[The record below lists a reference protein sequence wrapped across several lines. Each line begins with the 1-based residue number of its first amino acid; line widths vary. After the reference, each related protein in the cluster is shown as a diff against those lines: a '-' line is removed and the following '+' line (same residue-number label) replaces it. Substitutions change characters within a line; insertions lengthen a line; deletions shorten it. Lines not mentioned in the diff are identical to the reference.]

1 MLIFRLVFWCL
12 GGKNVLL
19 QIAHTIIAGV
29 LGNYTGKNIFYQGI
43 GRWQD
48 FYRFNF
54 SDLFGRKPA
63 SLSFEQA
70 AAMPLTTITAW
81 EALFDRLGVDGSL
94 PAEDNRRTVLIIGGA
109 GGVGSIAIQLAKKRA
124 GLDVIAT
131 ASREDSAA
139 WCRKLGTDEIINH
152 HEPFAEEFKRI
163 GADEADYILCFNST
177 ELHIQNMADVIRPQ
191 GKICTIVEAKDN
203 RPVNINLFQGKSVG
217 FMWELMFTRSM
228 FKTPDMQAQ
237 HDLLN
242 EAGRMLDEGHLKTTM
257 TESYGPL
264 SAENLR
270 RAHGRIESGSMIGKL
285 VLSGMD

>member
-81 EALFDRLGVDGSL
+81 EALFDRLGADGSL

-109 GGVGSIAIQLAKKRA
+109 GGVGSIAIQLAKKKGRP
-124 GLDVIAT
+124 GCHCHSLPGGFGRVVPQT
-131 ASREDSAA
+131 R
-139 WCRKLGTDEIINH
+139 CR
-152 HEPFAEEFKRI
+152 
-163 GADEADYILCFNST
+163 
-177 ELHIQNMADVIRPQ
+177 
-191 GKICTIVEAKDN
+191 
-203 RPVNINLFQGKSVG
+203 
-217 FMWELMFTRSM
+217 
-228 FKTPDMQAQ
+228 
-237 HDLLN
+237 
-242 EAGRMLDEGHLKTTM
+242 
-257 TESYGPL
+257 
-264 SAENLR
+264 
-270 RAHGRIESGSMIGKL
+270 
-285 VLSGMD
+285 

>member
-81 EALFDRLGVDGSL
+81 EALFDRLGADGSL

-109 GGVGSIAIQLAKKRA
+109 GGGGSIAIQLAKKRA
-124 GLDVIAT
+124 GKYQSVSGQKRRLYVGIDVY
-131 ASREDSAA
+131 
-139 WCRKLGTDEIINH
+139 EI
-152 HEPFAEEFKRI
+152 
-163 GADEADYILCFNST
+163 DV
-177 ELHIQNMADVIRPQ
+177 QNP
-191 GKICTIVEAKDN
+191 
-203 RPVNINLFQGKSVG
+203 
-217 FMWELMFTRSM
+217 
-228 FKTPDMQAQ
+228 
-237 HDLLN
+237 
-242 EAGRMLDEGHLKTTM
+242 
-257 TESYGPL
+257 
-264 SAENLR
+264 
-270 RAHGRIESGSMIGKL
+270 
-285 VLSGMD
+285 